1 MGIIFYNLIKMLE
14 LERTPLKDCFLLKP
28 SVFRDHRGTFQ
39 ESFSQRRFEEVTGLQ
54 MEFVQDN
61 QSSSKKG
68 VLRGLHFQKGKYAQS
83 KLVRTVVGKVLDVVV
98 DLRPD
103 SPTFKKSFKA
113 VLSDENQHQ
122 LFVPAGFAH
131 GFLTLSD
138 KSVFAY
144 KCDRYF
150 NKEADA
156 GVLFNDP
163 ILNIDWN
170 FPEDE
175 LILSEKDANLPTFEE
190 LNL

>member
-1 MGIIFYNLIKMLE
+1 MLE
-14 LERTPLKDCFLLKP
+14 LEQTPLKDCFLLKP
-28 SVFRDHRGTFQ
+28 SVFRDHRGTFL

-54 MEFVQDN
+54 IDFVQDN

-98 DLRPD
+98 DLRPH

-113 VLSDENQHQ
+113 VLSDENHHQ

-131 GFLTLSD
+131 GFLTLSEV
-138 KSVFAY
+138 SVFAY

-150 NKEADA
+150 HKDADA
-156 GVLFNDP
+156 GVFFNDAEFK
-163 ILNIDWN
+163 IDWEY
-170 FPEDE
+170 PVED
-175 LILSEKDANLPTFEE
+175 LILSEKDKNLPLFKD
-190 LNL
+190 LDL